1 MDSLVAQIV
10 ESFKAAYG
18 LKITDSGDLFLTE
31 RNLLEFLMGLGRQ
44 AMNKVF
50 QGMGNGYE
58 GAVIYKGERKYRF
71 VGYRSTSLHGLFGMI
86 EYKRAY
92 YFSRQEGGGGYS
104 PLDKILGIEK
114 RHTPGCQYF
123 LSSFT
128 GREAYEKSR
137 AEVSRDLPPR
147 RHGADFAEEGTG
159 HGRAVGRPLGEPA
172 PRGDTGSVREEW
184 VCEQRESHQ
193 GGHGG
198 IGGCDEASPVGTGA
212 GNC

>member
-10 ESFKAAYG
+10 ESFKTAYG

-58 GAVIYKGERKYRF
+58 GAVIYKGGRKYRF

-104 PLDKILGIEK
+104 PWIRSWASRSVIPPVANTFSLPSLGGK
-114 RHTPGCQYF
+114 PTRKAGRGFTR
-123 LSSFT
+123 SS
-128 GREAYEKSR
+128 
-137 AEVSRDLPPR
+137 
-147 RHGADFAEEGTG
+147 
-159 HGRAVGRPLGEPA
+159 A
-172 PRGDTGSVREEW
+172 PTARS
-184 VCEQRESHQ
+184 
-193 GGHGG
+193 
-198 IGGCDEASPVGTGA
+198 
-212 GNC
+212 

>member
-1 MDSLVAQIV
+1 
-10 ESFKAAYG
+10 
-18 LKITDSGDLFLTE
+18 
-31 RNLLEFLMGLGRQ
+31 MGLGRQ

-114 RHTPGCQYF
+114 RHPPGCQYF

-137 AEVSRDLPPR
+137 QRFHEIFRPDGTELISLRKALDMDAQLGGRLESLRQ
-147 RHGADFAEEGTG
+147 EEI
-159 HGRAVGRPLGEPA
+159 
-172 PRGDTGSVREEW
+172 TGSVREEW
-184 VCEQRESHQ
+184 VCEQRESHR